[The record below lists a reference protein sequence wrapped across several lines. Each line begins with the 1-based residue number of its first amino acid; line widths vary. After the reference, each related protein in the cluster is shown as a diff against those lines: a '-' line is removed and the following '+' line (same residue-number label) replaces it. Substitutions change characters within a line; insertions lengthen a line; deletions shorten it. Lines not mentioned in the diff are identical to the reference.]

1 MKTIGVREVL
11 RTIHRRT
18 GRLLLLTLV
27 ACIVATPT
35 GLGSPHAKSNGSQRT
50 VTVMTRNMDEGSDL
64 APVLGATTPEE
75 LLSAVADTYKEVM
88 DSNIPQRAATVAR
101 EIGESQPDLVGLQE
115 VSIWWTGPLG
125 GPANKVA
132 FDALRSL
139 LHELNKLGLH
149 YAAVAIQTN
158 IDAEAPSALGF
169 DVRLTDRDVLLART
183 DLLTSELKLSNV
195 QAQHF
200 DTNLEITSPILGT
213 LVIPQGWISVDA
225 KIRGKQFRFITT
237 HLDGFSPLVRLAQA
251 NELVQKPGNT
261 KLPLVLVGDFNSD
274 AESVDPDQNG
284 AYQLLVGARFE
295 DAWAQVDPGE
305 RGFTWPLH
313 GEDPFTPFSTPN
325 QRIDLVLS
333 QGVVRALNAELIGNE
348 LEDLT
353 HSGLWPSDHAG
364 VVASLQIR

>member
-1 MKTIGVREVL
+1 MKTHGVLVIL
-11 RTIHRRT
+11 RTINRRT
-18 GRLLLLTLV
+18 GQLLLLTLIV
-27 ACIVATPT
+27 CIVVTQT
-35 GLGSPHAKSNGSQRT
+35 GLGTCHAKSDGSQRT
-50 VTVMTRNMDEGSDL
+50 VTVMTRNLDEGSDL
-64 APVLGATTPEE
+64 APVLGASTLDE
-75 LLSAVADTYKEVM
+75 LLAAVADTYTEVV
-88 DSNIPQRAATVAR
+88 DSDIPQRAAAVAR
-101 EIGESQPDLVGLQE
+101 EIRAAQPDLVGLQE

-125 GPANKVA
+125 GPANNVA
-132 FDALRSL
+132 FDALQSL

-183 DLLTSELKLSNV
+183 DLMTSELKLSNV

-200 DTNLEITSPILGT
+200 DTNLEITNPILGT

-261 KLPLVLVGDFNSD
+261 KLPVVLAGDFNSD

-284 AYQLLVGARFE
+284 AYQLLVGSRFE
-295 DAWAQVDPGE
+295 DAWARVHP
-305 RGFTWPLH
+305 RRSGFTWPLH
-313 GEDPFTPFSTPN
+313 GEDPFTPFATPN

-333 QGVVRALNAELIGNE
+333 QGDVRTLTAELIGNE
-348 LEDLT
+348 REDLT
-353 HSGLWPSDHAG
+353 HSRLWPSDHAG